1 MGMSTIKE
9 IEEAIEQLDIKE
21 QVKLLKELPAHLK
34 ISSDDIAWMS
44 LAEPSFNF
52 WNNPNDAAYDKL

>member
-1 MGMSTIKE
+1 MSTVKE

-34 ISSDDIAWMS
+34 ISGDDIAWIN
-44 LAEPSFNF
+44 LAEPSFDF
-52 WNNPNDAAYDKL
+52 WNNSNDAAYDKL